1 MRRNIFANMR
11 TAVTFVQEKDEHGIV
26 VAVVSFDK
34 YGQVIA
40 RTEVPQKQV
49 DAALASITKDWR

>member
-1 MRRNIFANMR
+1 MR